1 MLHSGGPHPP
11 DTPLPEQKRAE
22 LTTCE
27 EPRVNYPGRFL
38 CSPQVLAQAARPP
51 LALYQSLFAD
61 LEVTMAL
68 TPRLRAE
75 REVEELRKSIRQMF
89 RYLASLKLTA
99 EDRAATVRGIEA
111 LRDHLTQEVE
121 RFERGEPA

>member
-1 MLHSGGPHPP
+1 
-11 DTPLPEQKRAE
+11 
-22 LTTCE
+22 
-27 EPRVNYPGRFL
+27 
-38 CSPQVLAQAARPP
+38 
-51 LALYQSLFAD
+51 
-61 LEVTMAL
+61 MAL

-111 LRDHLTQEVE
+111 LRDHLTQKVE
-121 RFERGEPA
+121 RFEQGEPA

>member
-1 MLHSGGPHPP
+1 
-11 DTPLPEQKRAE
+11 
-22 LTTCE
+22 
-27 EPRVNYPGRFL
+27 
-38 CSPQVLAQAARPP
+38 
-51 LALYQSLFAD
+51 
-61 LEVTMAL
+61 MAL
-68 TPRLRAE
+68 TPRLRAG

-111 LRDHLTQEVE
+111 LGDHLTQEAE